1 VIQLIPSAPALM
13 VKNPVMTGSWNKY
26 LTRSLLGLKEYP
38 DAFNMEAEW
47 AGDDLRLG
55 RLSLTP
61 RHTACGSGMVCEV
74 KKAGLDALAT
84 SLTRVLSA
92 QYKDIPLRSVLLQD
106 VMSVKLN
113 EKDVRVR
120 AEVLQAKSTATDLI
134 LYTKLTLN
142 AP

>member
-1 VIQLIPSAPALM
+1 
-13 VKNPVMTGSWNKY
+13 
-26 LTRSLLGLKEYP
+26 
-38 DAFNMEAEW
+38 
-47 AGDDLRLG
+47 
-55 RLSLTP
+55 
-61 RHTACGSGMVCEV
+61 MVCEV

-142 AP
+142 VP